1 MPTYDYACKTC
12 GKRFEYFQSIKDDAF
27 KECPAD
33 ICEQTDPALKG
44 HGQVTRLISKGAGFI
59 LTGEGFYET
68 DYVRSR
74 KQGDPDSAKKDAPKS
89 NGDSSKGD
97 SGSSSSAGGPG
108 SGAASTGGGAAKS
121 D

>member
-27 KECPAD
+27 TECPAD
-33 ICEQTDPALKG
+33 ICEQTDPALRG
-44 HGQVTRLISKGAGFI
+44 RGQVTRLISKGAGFI

-74 KQGDPDSAKKDAPKS
+74 KQGDSAAAKNDTTTSGGSGGKPDAGSGSTAKSGGGDSAA
-89 NGDSSKGD
+89 
-97 SGSSSSAGGPG
+97 SGG
-108 SGAASTGGGAAKS
+108 TAKS
-121 D
+121 E

>member
-27 KECPAD
+27 TECPAD
-33 ICEQTDPALKG
+33 ICEQADPALKG

-74 KQGDPDSAKKDAPKS
+74 KQGDSASAKSESTSSGGNGGTSDA
-89 NGDSSKGD
+89 G
-97 SGSSSSAGGPG
+97 SGS
-108 SGAASTGGGAAKS
+108 AAKS
-121 D
+121 SGGDSTASSGSAKSD